1 MNKYDDVW
9 KAALSMIREQVTEV
23 MYNTWFQDHLDVE
36 EINTELRIIY
46 MGFETSLDPDLF
58 AGVINDRYLPL
69 LQEIFK
75 EILGREYRV
84 VVRMPS
90 NDLDVLDDAA
100 SFGAEKPASKKETLK
115 KSPVDT
121 IGKQTLIAEK
131 LLNPKYT
138 FENFIVGPSNSFA
151 YAAAHA
157 VAESPGIASNP
168 LFIYGGSGLGKTHL
182 IQAIGIYILQHA
194 PKTNILYTSS
204 ENFTNEFVTAIREQK
219 MREFKSKY
227 RKVDVLIV
235 DDVQFLEGKEGV
247 QEEFFHTFNALFQ
260 NDKQIILTADKDP
273 NKLQGVDERLVTR
286 FQWNLMAD
294 VQPAD
299 FATRV
304 AILYKN
310 AELYNIEVD
319 DDWADVINLISEK
332 IKDNIRELEG
342 AFSRV
347 KFFSERL
354 NEKANKA
361 FAKKVLKDLLSD
373 AETLIT
379 PEKIK
384 KIVAK
389 YYGVKV
395 ADLESKKRTNDIA
408 FPRQVAMYLIR
419 EMTDSSLPKIGSL
432 FGGRD
437 HTTVKYA
444 CDKIDYEIRHDEN
457 FRDIIEYI
465 KREIKE

>member
-9 KAALSMIREQVTEV
+9 KAALSMIREQVTEI
-23 MYNTWFQDHLDVE
+23 MYDTWFQDHLDVE

-46 MGFETSLDPDLF
+46 MGFKTSLDPDLF

-69 LQEIFK
+69 LQDIFK

-84 VVRMPS
+84 VLRMPS
-90 NDLDVLDDAA
+90 NELDVLDDAA
-100 SFGAEKPASKKETLK
+100 SFGAEKPSSNKETTK
-115 KSPVDT
+115 KSAVDT

>member
-1 MNKYDDVW
+1 MNNYNHVW
-9 KAALSMIREQVTEV
+9 KAARSMIREQVTEV

-46 MGFETSLDPDLF
+46 MGFKTSLDPDLF

-84 VVRMPS
+84 VLRMPS

-247 QEEFFHTFNALFQ
+247 QDEFFHTFNALFQ

-273 NKLQGVDERLVTR
+273 NNLQGVDERLVTR

-395 ADLESKKRTNDIA
+395 ADLESKKRPNDIA

>member
-9 KAALSMIREQVTEV
+9 KAALSMIKEQVTEV
-23 MYNTWFQDHLDVE
+23 MYSTWFQDHLDVE

-46 MGFETSLDPDLF
+46 MGFKTSLDPDLF
-58 AGVINDRYLPL
+58 ASVINDRYLPL

-84 VVRMPS
+84 VLRMPS

-138 FENFIVGPSNSFA
+138 FENFVVGPSNSFA

-395 ADLESKKRTNDIA
+395 SDLESKKRTNDIA

>member
-9 KAALSMIREQVTEV
+9 KAALSMIKEQVTEV

-46 MGFETSLDPDLF
+46 MGFKTSLDPDLF
-58 AGVINDRYLPL
+58 SGVINDRYLPL

-84 VVRMPS
+84 VLRMPS

-138 FENFIVGPSNSFA
+138 FENFVVGPSNSFA

>member
-36 EINTELRIIY
+36 EISTELRIIY
-46 MGFETSLDPDLF
+46 MGFKTSLDPDLF

-84 VVRMPS
+84 VLRMPS

-138 FENFIVGPSNSFA
+138 FENFVVGPSNSFA

>member
-9 KAALSMIREQVTEV
+9 KAALSMIKEQVTEV

-46 MGFETSLDPDLF
+46 MGFKTSLDPDLF
-58 AGVINDRYLPL
+58 SGVINDRYLPL

-84 VVRMPS
+84 VLRMPS

>member
-84 VVRMPS
+84 VLRMPS

>member
-9 KAALSMIREQVTEV
+9 KAALSMIKEQVTEV

-46 MGFETSLDPDLF
+46 MGFKTSLDPDLF

-84 VVRMPS
+84 VLRMPS

>member
-9 KAALSMIREQVTEV
+9 KAALSMIKEQVTEV

-46 MGFETSLDPDLF
+46 MGFKTSLDPDLF
-58 AGVINDRYLPL
+58 ASVINDRYLPL

-84 VVRMPS
+84 VLRMPS

-138 FENFIVGPSNSFA
+138 FENFVVGPSNSFA

>member
-46 MGFETSLDPDLF
+46 MGFKTSLDPDLF

-84 VVRMPS
+84 VLRMPS

>member
-9 KAALSMIREQVTEV
+9 KAALSMIKEQVTEV

-46 MGFETSLDPDLF
+46 MGFKTSLDPDLF

-84 VVRMPS
+84 VLRMPS

-395 ADLESKKRTNDIA
+395 SDLESKKRTNDIA

>member
-9 KAALSMIREQVTEV
+9 KAALSMIKEQVTEV

-46 MGFETSLDPDLF
+46 MGFKTSLDPDLF

-84 VVRMPS
+84 VLRMPS

-138 FENFIVGPSNSFA
+138 FENFVVGPSNSFA

>member
-1 MNKYDDVW
+1 M
-9 KAALSMIREQVTEV
+9 
-23 MYNTWFQDHLDVE
+23 
-36 EINTELRIIY
+36 
-46 MGFETSLDPDLF
+46 
-58 AGVINDRYLPL
+58 
-69 LQEIFK
+69 
-75 EILGREYRV
+75 
-84 VVRMPS
+84 
-90 NDLDVLDDAA
+90 
-100 SFGAEKPASKKETLK
+100 
-115 KSPVDT
+115 
-121 IGKQTLIAEK
+121 
-131 LLNPKYT
+131 
-138 FENFIVGPSNSFA
+138 
-151 YAAAHA
+151 
-157 VAESPGIASNP
+157 
-168 LFIYGGSGLGKTHL
+168 
-182 IQAIGIYILQHA
+182 
-194 PKTNILYTSS
+194 
-204 ENFTNEFVTAIREQK
+204 
-219 MREFKSKY
+219 
-227 RKVDVLIV
+227 
-235 DDVQFLEGKEGV
+235 
-247 QEEFFHTFNALFQ
+247 
-260 NDKQIILTADKDP
+260 
-273 NKLQGVDERLVTR
+273 
-286 FQWNLMAD
+286 
-294 VQPAD
+294 
-299 FATRV
+299 
-304 AILYKN
+304 
-310 AELYNIEVD
+310 YNIEVD

-419 EMTDSSLPKIGSL
+419 EMTD
-432 FGGRD
+432 RD

>member
-46 MGFETSLDPDLF
+46 MGFKTSLDPDLF

-84 VVRMPS
+84 VLRMPS

-100 SFGAEKPASKKETLK
+100 SFGAEKPANKKETLK

>member
-1 MNKYDDVW
+1 
-9 KAALSMIREQVTEV
+9 
-23 MYNTWFQDHLDVE
+23 
-36 EINTELRIIY
+36 
-46 MGFETSLDPDLF
+46 
-58 AGVINDRYLPL
+58 
-69 LQEIFK
+69 
-75 EILGREYRV
+75 
-84 VVRMPS
+84 
-90 NDLDVLDDAA
+90 
-100 SFGAEKPASKKETLK
+100 
-115 KSPVDT
+115 
-121 IGKQTLIAEK
+121 
-131 LLNPKYT
+131 
-138 FENFIVGPSNSFA
+138 
-151 YAAAHA
+151 
-157 VAESPGIASNP
+157 
-168 LFIYGGSGLGKTHL
+168 
-182 IQAIGIYILQHA
+182 
-194 PKTNILYTSS
+194 
-204 ENFTNEFVTAIREQK
+204 
-219 MREFKSKY
+219 
-227 RKVDVLIV
+227 
-235 DDVQFLEGKEGV
+235 
-247 QEEFFHTFNALFQ
+247 
-260 NDKQIILTADKDP
+260 
-273 NKLQGVDERLVTR
+273 
-286 FQWNLMAD
+286 MAD
-294 VQPAD
+294 IQPAD

>member
-1 MNKYDDVW
+1 MKNYDDVW
-9 KAALSMIREQVTEV
+9 EAALSMIREQVTEV
-23 MYNTWFQDHLDVE
+23 MYKTWFLDHLNVE

-46 MGFETSLDPDLF
+46 MGFKTSLDPDLF
-58 AGVINDRYLPL
+58 SGVINDRYLPL
-69 LQEIFK
+69 LQEVFK
-75 EILGREYRV
+75 EILGRDYRV
-84 VVRMPS
+84 VLRDPTEE
-90 NDLDVLDDAA
+90 DLSENSSPDFDVN
-100 SFGAEKPASKKETLK
+100 KPAQKKNSREKTPDTEVGK
-115 KSPVDT
+115 K
-121 IGKQTLIAEK
+121 TLIAEK

-138 FENFIVGPSNSFA
+138 FDNFIVGPSNSFA

-204 ENFTNEFVTAIREQK
+204 ENFTNEFVTSIREK
-219 MREFKSKY
+219 KTREFKSKY

-235 DDVQFLEGKEGV
+235 DDVQFLEGKEGI

-273 NKLQGVDERLVTR
+273 NSLQGIDERLITR

-294 VQPAD
+294 IQPAD
-299 FATRV
+299 FETRV

-319 DDWADVINLISEK
+319 EDWADVINLISEK
-332 IKDNIRELEG
+332 VKDNIRELEG

-361 FAKKVLKDLLSD
+361 FAKKVLRDLLSD
-373 AETLIT
+373 ADTLIT

-384 KIVAK
+384 KVVAK

-408 FPRQVAMYLIR
+408 FPRQVSMYLIR
-419 EMTDSSLPKIGSL
+419 EMTDSSLPKIGSF

-444 CDKIDYEIRHDEN
+444 CDKIDYEAKHDEN

>member
-9 KAALSMIREQVTEV
+9 KAALSMIKEQVTEV

-46 MGFETSLDPDLF
+46 MGFKTSLDPDLF

-84 VVRMPS
+84 VLRMPS
-90 NDLDVLDDAA
+90 NELDVLDDAA
-100 SFGAEKPASKKETLK
+100 SFGAEKPAAKKETLK
-115 KSPVDT
+115 KSPIDT

-138 FENFIVGPSNSFA
+138 FENFVVGPSNSFA

-235 DDVQFLEGKEGV
+235 DDVQFLEEKEGV
-247 QEEFFHTFNALFQ
+247 QEEFFHTFNALYQ

-294 VQPAD
+294 IQPAD

>member
-9 KAALSMIREQVTEV
+9 KAALSMIKEQVTEV

-46 MGFETSLDPDLF
+46 MGFKTSLDPDLF
-58 AGVINDRYLPL
+58 ASVINDRYLPL

-84 VVRMPS
+84 VLRMPS

>member
-46 MGFETSLDPDLF
+46 MGFKTSLDPDLF
-58 AGVINDRYLPL
+58 ASVINDRYLPL

-84 VVRMPS
+84 VLRMPS

>member
-1 MNKYDDVW
+1 
-9 KAALSMIREQVTEV
+9 
-23 MYNTWFQDHLDVE
+23 
-36 EINTELRIIY
+36 
-46 MGFETSLDPDLF
+46 MGFKTSLDPDLF
-58 AGVINDRYLPL
+58 SGVINDRYLPL

-90 NDLDVLDDAA
+90 NDLDVLDDAV

-319 DDWADVINLISEK
+319 DDW
-332 IKDNIRELEG
+332 
-342 AFSRV
+342 
-347 KFFSERL
+347 
-354 NEKANKA
+354 
-361 FAKKVLKDLLSD
+361 
-373 AETLIT
+373 
-379 PEKIK
+379 
-384 KIVAK
+384 
-389 YYGVKV
+389 
-395 ADLESKKRTNDIA
+395 
-408 FPRQVAMYLIR
+408 
-419 EMTDSSLPKIGSL
+419 
-432 FGGRD
+432 
-437 HTTVKYA
+437 
-444 CDKIDYEIRHDEN
+444 
-457 FRDIIEYI
+457 
-465 KREIKE
+465 

>member
-46 MGFETSLDPDLF
+46 MGFKTSLDPDLF

-84 VVRMPS
+84 VLRMPS

-294 VQPAD
+294 IQPAD

>member
-1 MNKYDDVW
+1 MKNYDDVW
-9 KAALSMIREQVTEV
+9 EAALSMIREQVTEV
-23 MYNTWFQDHLDVE
+23 MYKTWFLDHLNVE

-46 MGFETSLDPDLF
+46 MGFKTSLDPDLF
-58 AGVINDRYLPL
+58 SGVINDRYLPL
-69 LQEIFK
+69 LQEVFK
-75 EILGREYRV
+75 EILGKEYRV
-84 VVRMPS
+84 VLRNPS
-90 NDLDVLDDAA
+90 AEISSEESSPSFDD
-100 SFGAEKPASKKETLK
+100 K
-115 KSPVDT
+115 KSLQKKNSRAADSEKL
-121 IGKQTLIAEK
+121 GKQTLIAEK

-182 IQAIGIYILQHA
+182 IQAIGIYILQHN

-204 ENFTNEFVTAIREQK
+204 ENFTNEFTTAIREQK

-235 DDVQFLEGKEGV
+235 DDVQFLEGKEGI

-273 NKLQGVDERLVTR
+273 NKLQGLDERLITR

-294 VQPAD
+294 IQPAD

-361 FAKKVLKDLLSD
+361 FAKKVLKDLLTD
-373 AETLIT
+373 ADTLIT

-384 KIVAK
+384 KVVSK

-395 ADLESKKRTNDIA
+395 ADLESKKRTNNIA

-419 EMTDSSLPKIGSL
+419 EMTDSSLPRIGSL

-457 FRDIIEYI
+457 FKNIIEYI

>member
-46 MGFETSLDPDLF
+46 MGFKTSLDPDLF
-58 AGVINDRYLPL
+58 ASVINDRYLPL

-84 VVRMPS
+84 VLRMPS
-90 NDLDVLDDAA
+90 NDLDVLDDAV

-138 FENFIVGPSNSFA
+138 FENFVVGPSNSFA

>member
-9 KAALSMIREQVTEV
+9 KAALSMIKEQVTEV

-46 MGFETSLDPDLF
+46 MGFKTSLDPDLF
-58 AGVINDRYLPL
+58 ASVINDRYLPL

-84 VVRMPS
+84 VLRMPS

-138 FENFIVGPSNSFA
+138 FENFVVGPSNSFA

-395 ADLESKKRTNDIA
+395 SDLESKKRTNDIA

>member
-46 MGFETSLDPDLF
+46 MGFKTSLDPDLF
-58 AGVINDRYLPL
+58 ASVINDRYLPL

-84 VVRMPS
+84 VLRMPS

-138 FENFIVGPSNSFA
+138 FENFVVGPSNSFA

>member
-46 MGFETSLDPDLF
+46 MGFKTSLDPDLF

-84 VVRMPS
+84 VLRMPS

-138 FENFIVGPSNSFA
+138 FENFVVGPSNSFA

-395 ADLESKKRTNDIA
+395 SDLESKKRTNDIA

>member
-9 KAALSMIREQVTEV
+9 KAALSMIKEQVTEV
-23 MYNTWFQDHLDVE
+23 MYSTWFQDHLDVE

-46 MGFETSLDPDLF
+46 MGFKTSLDPDLF
-58 AGVINDRYLPL
+58 ASVINDRYLPL

-84 VVRMPS
+84 VLRMPS

-395 ADLESKKRTNDIA
+395 SDLESKKRTNDIA

>member
-9 KAALSMIREQVTEV
+9 KAALSMIKEQVTEV

-46 MGFETSLDPDLF
+46 MGFKTSLDPDLF

-84 VVRMPS
+84 VLRMPS
-90 NDLDVLDDAA
+90 NELDVLDDAA
-100 SFGAEKPASKKETLK
+100 SFGAEKPAAKKETLK

-138 FENFIVGPSNSFA
+138 FENFVVGPSNSFA

-294 VQPAD
+294 IQPAD

-373 AETLIT
+373 AETLVT

-384 KIVAK
+384 KNVAK

>member
-46 MGFETSLDPDLF
+46 MGFKTSLDPDLF

-84 VVRMPS
+84 VLRMPS

-138 FENFIVGPSNSFA
+138 FENFVVGPSNSFA

-235 DDVQFLEGKEGV
+235 DDVQFLEEKEGV
-247 QEEFFHTFNALFQ
+247 QEEFFHTFNALYQ

-294 VQPAD
+294 IQPAD

>member
-46 MGFETSLDPDLF
+46 MGFKTSLDPDLF

-84 VVRMPS
+84 VLRMPS

-138 FENFIVGPSNSFA
+138 FENFVVGPSNSFA

>member
-46 MGFETSLDPDLF
+46 MGFKTSLDPDLF

-84 VVRMPS
+84 VLRMPS

-273 NKLQGVDERLVTR
+273 NKLQGVDERLDTR

-294 VQPAD
+294 IQPAD